1 MTNVNFEWKREKK
14 KKNKETP
21 SMTNRLTVATQ
32 PKRRCHDDSNDMM
45 EGNFLL

>member
-1 MTNVNFEWKREKK
+1 VKERKK
-14 KKNKETP
+14 EKNKETP